1 MSLPPRRSSRSR
13 NVRVDGV
20 DSRWVGLVEMRR
32 AVAAMYRDRKGPT
45 CHVTRILPDIPAET
59 RTVGRN
65 SRAPGGA
72 E

>member
-1 MSLPPRRSSRSR
+1 MFGLIA
-13 NVRVDGV
+13 GF
-20 DSRWVGLVEMRR
+20 DSRWVCLVEMRW

-45 CHVTRILPDIPAET
+45 CHVARILPDIPTEI
-59 RTVGRN
+59 RIVGRN